1 MAFCLRARP
10 GRLPMGERVRRE
22 LMRSVD
28 HAPAV
33 AVAVRVVA
41 TLPVGGDPGSSRY
54 RVTNPKLGR
63 GGLAEVVH
71 RVDLERATP
80 GAGASSGSRKNRHS
94 HLVVGRISGPKGGGG
109 AMAVGHGAAP
119 FIVASQERT
128 WFEET
133 RAASPSCFE
142 WREEGAVSREFYV
155 AGLEEHVYGCRDN
168 YFSDIT
174 IASTTTTTTTA
185 SRMSRPTGSPD
196 EEGSGPT
203 TTSGAAPE
211 PTGRP
216 DGAAHRAAPVLLAAG
231 GLVAV
236 LLV

>member
-41 TLPVGGDPGSSRY
+41 PLPVGGGDPGSSRY
-54 RVTNPKLGR
+54 RVTNPELGR

-71 RVDLERATP
+71 RVDLGGATP
-80 GAGASSGSRKNRHS
+80 GAGASSGSRKNCHS
-94 HLVVGRISGPKGGGG
+94 HLVVGRISGPKDGGG
-109 AMAVGHGAAP
+109 
-119 FIVASQERT
+119 
-128 WFEET
+128 T

-142 WREEGAVSREFYV
+142 WREGGAVSRKSYV
-155 AGLEEHVYGCRDN
+155 AGLEEHVYACRDN

-185 SRMSRPTGSPD
+185 SRTSRPTGSPD

-211 PTGRP
+211 PTGSP

-231 GLVAV
+231 GSAAV

>member
-41 TLPVGGDPGSSRY
+41 PLPVGGGDPGSSRY
-54 RVTNPKLGR
+54 RVTNPELGR

-71 RVDLERATP
+71 RVDLGGATP
-80 GAGASSGSRKNRHS
+80 GAGASSGSRKNCHS
-94 HLVVGRISGPKGGGG
+94 HLVVGRISGPKDGGG
-109 AMAVGHGAAP
+109 ATAVGHGAAP

-128 WFEET
+128 C
-133 RAASPSCFE
+133 CFE
-142 WREEGAVSREFYV
+142 WREGGAVSRKSYV
-155 AGLEEHVYGCRDN
+155 AGLEEHVYACRDN

-185 SRMSRPTGSPD
+185 SRTSRPTGSPD

-211 PTGRP
+211 PTGSP

-231 GLVAV
+231 GSAAV